1 MVQSQRFTGSNPVSD
16 TFAPSSNGR
25 MPDSQ
30 SGDTGSNPVTVT
42 MELRTG
48 PEARLS
54 QRVDNRVE
62 KSLLISLNLNLRD
75 SRSWATYLGR
85 LS

>member
-1 MVQSQRFTGSNPVSD
+1 MVI
-16 TFAPSSNGR
+16 
-25 MPDSQ
+25 
-30 SGDTGSNPVTVT
+30 

-62 KSLLISLNLNLRD
+62 KMICGLAMKSRSGCRKGCFKNKTSTLRD
-75 SRSWATYLGR
+75 SKYDR
-85 LS
+85 LTSAGYRDTITT